1 MIHDSARRLSACAIA
16 CVVLAGCG
24 GGSLTANP
32 TSQTQAATHVP
43 AGYRLVPGPAVAG
56 PTLMRVASPP
66 THAGYI
72 LRTAVKTLYV
82 ADPQH
87 NQVLIYDPTT
97 VNPSPIGSITD
108 KMSFPSGLAVDHN
121 GTLYVANQ
129 SSNTVTEYRAGKT
142 KAFFKISSGLS
153 APYGIGVDGAGRVF
167 VSNLTGGVVGYKP
180 GKSVPY
186 ETVAAGPN
194 PCGVAIDSK
203 NNVYVASDSENRVYV
218 IRAGSATAQNLNLQA
233 VNGPIGLAF
242 NDRDALYVGNYG
254 SDNVNIYP
262 SGATSPSTTITTGIS
277 GPTLSGFVKGGVF
290 FQSNEDSGL
299 VQGYKRKKTS
309 PFSTISGIPQ
319 PLGVTSFPKAKT

>member
-1 MIHDSARRLSACAIA
+1 MIHDSARRRFACAIA
-16 CVVLAGCG
+16 CVMLAGCG

-32 TSQTQAATHVP
+32 SSQTQSAIHPA
-43 AGYRLVPGPAVAG
+43 AGYRLIPGPAVAG
-56 PTLMRVASPP
+56 PTMMRVASSPN
-66 THAGYI
+66 HAGYI
-72 LRTAVKTLYV
+72 LRMAAKTLYV

-108 KMSFPSGLAVDHN
+108 EMNFPSGLAVDRK

-129 SSNTVTEYRAGKT
+129 GNSTVTEYRAGKT

-167 VSNLTGGVVGYKP
+167 VSNLTGGVLGYKP
-180 GKSVPY
+180 GKTVPY

-194 PCGVAIDSK
+194 PCGVAIDGK

-218 IRAGSATAQNLNLQA
+218 IPDGSSTAQNLNLQNL
-233 VNGPIGLAF
+233 NGPIGLAF

-254 SDNVNIYP
+254 GNYVAIYP
-262 SGATSPSTTITTGIS
+262 SGATSPSKTITIGSS

-290 FQSNEDSGL
+290 FQSNQDSGL
-299 VQGYKRKKTS
+299 VQGYKGKQIS
-309 PFSTISGIPQ
+309 PFSTISGISQ
-319 PLGVTSFPKAKT
+319 PLGVTSFPKPKT

>member
-1 MIHDSARRLSACAIA
+1 M
-16 CVVLAGCG
+16 
-24 GGSLTANP
+24 
-32 TSQTQAATHVP
+32 
-43 AGYRLVPGPAVAG
+43 
-56 PTLMRVASPP
+56 MRVASSPN
-66 THAGYI
+66 HAGYI
-72 LRTAVKTLYV
+72 LRMAAKTLYV

-108 KMSFPSGLAVDHN
+108 EMNFPSGLAVDRK

-129 SSNTVTEYRAGKT
+129 GNSTVTEYRAGKT

-167 VSNLTGGVVGYKP
+167 VSNLTGGVLGYKP
-180 GKSVPY
+180 GKTVPD

-194 PCGVAIDSK
+194 PCGVAIDGK

-218 IRAGSATAQNLNLQA
+218 IPAGTSTAQNLNLQNL
-233 VNGPIGLAF
+233 NGPIGLAF

-254 SDNVNIYP
+254 GNYVAIYP
-262 SGATSPSTTITTGIS
+262 SGATSPSKTITIGSS

-290 FQSNEDSGL
+290 FQSVPRFRAGSRI
-299 VQGYKRKKTS
+299 QGKANLAVFNDFRHFAAVRRYVLSQTKN
-309 PFSTISGIPQ
+309 
-319 PLGVTSFPKAKT
+319 VTRFGSSIVLSAAHTKQGPPRTGWPPARPRA

>member
-1 MIHDSARRLSACAIA
+1 MTHDSARQRFAFAIA
-16 CVVLAGCG
+16 CVMLAGCA
-24 GGSLTANP
+24 GGSSIVSPN
-32 TSQTQAATHVP
+32 SQTMPATLVP
-43 AGYRLVPGPAVAG
+43 AGYRLIPGPAVAG
-56 PTLMRVASPP
+56 PTMMRVAWPNR
-66 THAGYI
+66 AGYI

-87 NQVLIYDPTT
+87 NQVLIYDPSS
-97 VNPSPIGSITD
+97 VNPSPIGSIAD
-108 KMSFPSGLAVDHN
+108 KMSFPSGLAVDRN

-129 SSNTVTEYRAGKT
+129 GNGTVTEYRAGKT
-142 KAFFKISSGLS
+142 KAFFTISAGLS

-194 PCGVAIDSK
+194 PCGVAIDRE

-218 IRAGSATAQNLNLQA
+218 IRAGSSTAQNLNLRG

-242 NDRDALYVGNYG
+242 KDRDTLYVGNYG
-254 SDNVNIYP
+254 GDNVTIYP
-262 SGATSPSTTITTGIS
+262 SGATSPSTTITAGIS
-277 GPTLSGFVKGGVF
+277 GPTLSGFVKGGIF

-299 VQGYKRKKTS
+299 VQGYKGKQS
-309 PFSTISGIPQ
+309 APFSTISGIPQ
-319 PLGVTSFPKAKT
+319 PLGVTSFPKQTP

>member
-1 MIHDSARRLSACAIA
+1 MVRIA
-16 CVVLAGCG
+16 
-24 GGSLTANP
+24 
-32 TSQTQAATHVP
+32 SQP
-43 AGYRLVPGPAVAG
+43 D
-56 PTLMRVASPP
+56 
-66 THAGYI
+66 HAGYI

-87 NQVLIYDPTT
+87 NQVLIYDPATI
-97 VNPSPIGSITD
+97 NPTPIGSITD
-108 KMSFPSGLAVDHN
+108 KMNFPSGLAVDGS

-129 SSNTVTEYRAGKT
+129 GNSTVTEYHAGKT

-153 APYGIGVDGAGRVF
+153 APYGIGVDRAGRVF
-167 VSNLTGGVVGYKP
+167 VSNLTGGVVGFKP

-218 IRAGSATAQNLNLQA
+218 IPAGSSTAQNLNLRG

-242 NDRDALYVGNYG
+242 KARDTLYVGNYG
-254 SDNVNIYP
+254 GDNVTVYP
-262 SGATSPSTTITTGIS
+262 SGATSPSTTITTGVA
-277 GPTLSGFVKGGVF
+277 GPTLNGFVKGGVF

-299 VQGYKRKKTS
+299 VQGYKGKQTS

-319 PLGVTSFPKAKT
+319 PLGVASFPKQKT